1 MQDIRG
7 LSVHFMCDL
16 DGTIYQTC
24 DVKERCQHATDS
36 NSRRWRS
43 GRPRSDVLAR
53 AVPAISSSIRSAYGR
68 IASIRACARRSRAAA
83 TSSIAFVI
91 LRVFL
96 TERTRRLM
104 SWTDATARRDPLAAR
119 R

>member
-1 MQDIRG
+1 M
-7 LSVHFMCDL
+7 
-16 DGTIYQTC
+16 
-24 DVKERCQHATDS
+24 
-36 NSRRWRS
+36 
-43 GRPRSDVLAR
+43 LAR

-96 TERTRRLM
+96 IERTRRLM
-104 SWTDATARRDPLAAR
+104 SWTEATKAPLAVPPPGRAGFAR
-119 R
+119 ASV